1 MRVVHIQPM
10 AHTCQV
16 VEQTSSRGSLILTI
30 PPASS
35 TLGPA
40 LTNAPAV
47 LILLMIEMSF
57 LLSVQLMA
65 WQ

>member
-10 AHTCQV
+10 AHSCQV

-30 PPASS
+30 PPAS